1 MQNRLHSL
9 LTVQSKQ
16 HTISVKSFSPRP
28 DPKRHKLFQRI
39 MRNCVAAEQ
48 PGTAL
53 TDAGIWLYSAMQEG
67 TAGWIGTMRL
77 ANSLLFKNSRSFRVD
92 GNCTHFL
99 AAFYSNYFDNSD
111 DFLIKYSMA

>member
-1 MQNRLHSL
+1 M
-9 LTVQSKQ
+9 
-16 HTISVKSFSPRP
+16 
-28 DPKRHKLFQRI
+28 
-39 MRNCVAAEQ
+39 AAGQ
-48 PGTAL
+48 PGTVL
-53 TDAGIWLYSAMQEG
+53 TDEGIWLYSAMQEG

-111 DFLIKYSMA
+111 NGDDFLRETKGSCLHITQL